1 MANTTH
7 PVSLNAAR
15 EERILS
21 YLPLVRLIARETHR
35 QCPRTVALEDLVS
48 AGTIGLIQ
56 AVDRYD
62 AARGTQLGTLADR
75 RIRGAILDHL
85 RGPDPLPRTL
95 RRFARKQQECQARL
109 RAELGREP
117 EEAETAEA
125 MRIPLA
131 VYRRRT
137 EEADREHLYSLDDP
151 NTERRNHPATPP
163 SDVADHSIL
172 RVQVLRLSRQLPQ
185 PQATVIEARLH
196 NRSHESI
203 AMELGVTQGRVSQIH
218 KLAIETLAAMV
229 SAQSVNPAPPG

>member
-7 PVSLNAAR
+7 PLCVNATR

-21 YLPLVRLIARETHR
+21 HLPLVRLIAREIHR
-35 QCPRTVALEDLVS
+35 QCPRTVALEDLLS

-56 AVDRYD
+56 AVDRFD
-62 AARGTQLGTLADR
+62 AARGTQLGTLADH
-75 RIRGAILDHL
+75 RIRGSIRDYL
-85 RGPDPLPRTL
+85 RSLDPLPRTI

-117 EEAETAEA
+117 EETEIADA

-131 VYRRRT
+131 IYRRRT
-137 EEADREHLYSLDDP
+137 EEADREHIYSLDDP
-151 NTERRNHPATPP
+151 NTERRNHPASRP
-163 SDVADHSIL
+163 SDAAEHAIL
-172 RVQVLRLSRQLPQ
+172 GIQVLRLSRQLPA

-203 AMELGVTQGRVSQIH
+203 AIELGVTQGRVSQLQ
-218 KLAIETLAAMV
+218 KLAIETLTAMV
-229 SAQSVNPAPPG
+229 ITQSRNPAPPG

>member
-7 PVSLNAAR
+7 PASADATR

-21 YLPLVRLIARETHR
+21 HLPLVRLIAREFHR
-35 QCPRTVALEDLVS
+35 QCPRTVSLEDLVS
-48 AGTIGLIQ
+48 VGTIGLIQ

-62 AARGTQLGTLADR
+62 ATRGTQLRTLADR

-85 RGPDPLPRTL
+85 RSLDPLPRAL

-109 RAELGREP
+109 RAELGREAD
-117 EEAETAEA
+117 EAEIAQA
-125 MRIPLA
+125 MRITLA
-131 VYRRRT
+131 VYRHRV
-137 EEADREHLYSLDDP
+137 EEADREHIYSLDDP
-151 NTERRNHPATPP
+151 NTERRNQPAART
-163 SDVADHSIL
+163 SDAAELSIL

-203 AMELGVTQGRVSQIH
+203 AIELGVTQGRVSQIQ
-218 KLAIETLAAMV
+218 KLAVESLAAMV
-229 SAQSVNPAPPG
+229 SAQPTNPAPPG

>member
-1 MANTTH
+1 MANTTN
-7 PVSLNAAR
+7 PTYVNAAR

-21 YLPLVRLIARETHR
+21 HLPLVRRIAREIHR

-56 AVDRYD
+56 AADRYD

-85 RGPDPLPRTL
+85 RGLDPLPRAL
-95 RRFARKQQECQARL
+95 RRFVRKLQECRARL

-117 EEAETAEA
+117 EEAEIAEA
-125 MRIPLA
+125 MRIPLDA
-131 VYRRRT
+131 YRRRT
-137 EEADREHLYSLDDP
+137 EEADREYIYSLDDP
-151 NTERRNHPATPP
+151 NTERRNQPAIPP
-163 SDVADHSIL
+163 SKAAEHSIL
-172 RVQVLRLSRQLPQ
+172 RVQILRLSRQLPA

-203 AMELGVTQGRVSQIH
+203 AIELGVTQGRVSQIQ
-218 KLAIETLAAMV
+218 KLAIDTLAAMV
-229 SAQSVNPAPPG
+229 SAPSATPAPPG

>member
-7 PVSLNAAR
+7 PASVNATR
-15 EERILS
+15 EERILHHLS
-21 YLPLVRLIARETHR
+21 LVRLIAREIHR

-85 RGPDPLPRTL
+85 RSLDPLPRAL
-95 RRFARKQQECQARL
+95 RRFARRQQECQARL

-117 EEAETAEA
+117 EEAEVAEA
-125 MRIPLA
+125 MRIPLS

-137 EEADREHLYSLDDP
+137 EEADRERIYSLDDP
-151 NTERRNHPATPP
+151 NTAHRNHQAIAPNCP
-163 SDVADHSIL
+163 ADHSIL
-172 RVQVLRLSRQLPQ
+172 RVQVLRLSRQLPA

-196 NRSHESI
+196 NRSHEFI
-203 AMELGVTQGRVSQIH
+203 AIELGVTQGRVSQIQ

-229 SAQSVNPAPPG
+229 SAQSANPAPPG

>member
-1 MANTTH
+1 MANTIH
-7 PVSLNAAR
+7 PPCVNARR

-21 YLPLVRLIARETHR
+21 HLPLVRLIAREIHR

-62 AARGTQLGTLADR
+62 AARGTQLRTLADR

-85 RGPDPLPRTL
+85 RSLDPLPRAL

-109 RAELGREP
+109 RSEFGREP
-117 EEAETAEA
+117 EEAQIAEA

-131 VYRRRT
+131 AYRRRM
-137 EEADREHLYSLDDP
+137 EEADREYTYSLD
-151 NTERRNHPATPP
+151 TERRNHPAVPP
-163 SDVADHSIL
+163 SDTAEHAIL
-172 RVQVLRLSRQLPQ
+172 RIQVLRLSRQLPP
-185 PQATVIEARLH
+185 PQATVVEARLH

-203 AMELGVTQGRVSQIH
+203 ATELGVTQGRVSQLQ
-218 KLAIETLAAMV
+218 KLAIEALAAMV
-229 SAQSVNPAPPG
+229 VSNTDLSADSRDC

>member
-7 PVSLNAAR
+7 PASVNAVR
-15 EERILS
+15 EDCILRH
-21 YLPLVRLIARETHR
+21 LPLVRLIAREIHR

-85 RGPDPLPRTL
+85 RSLDPLPRAL

-109 RAELGREP
+109 RTEFGREP
-117 EEAETAEA
+117 EEAEIAES

-131 VYRRRT
+131 VYRRRV
-137 EEADREHLYSLDDP
+137 EEADREYTYSLDDP
-151 NTERRNHPATPP
+151 STERRNHPATPP
-163 SDVADHSIL
+163 SRAVEHSIL
-172 RVQVLRLSRQLPQ
+172 RVQVLHLSRQLPQ
-185 PQATVIEARLH
+185 PQATVTKARLR

-203 AMELGVTQGRVSQIH
+203 ALELGVTQGRVSQIQ
-218 KLAIETLAAMV
+218 KLAVETLAAMV
-229 SAQSVNPAPPG
+229 GAASANPAPPG

>member
-7 PVSLNAAR
+7 PTCVNATR

-21 YLPLVRLIARETHR
+21 HLPLVRLIASEIHR
-35 QCPRTVALEDLVS
+35 QCPCTVALEDLIS

-62 AARGTQLGTLADR
+62 AARGTQLGTLADH

-85 RGPDPLPRTL
+85 RSLDPLPRAL
-95 RRFARKQQECQARL
+95 RRFARRQHECQARL
-109 RAELGREP
+109 RTELGREP
-117 EEAETAEA
+117 EEAEIAEA

-137 EEADREHLYSLDDP
+137 EEADRDHIYSLDDP

-163 SDVADHSIL
+163 NRAAEHSIL
-172 RVQVLRLSRQLPQ
+172 RVQVLRLSRKLPQ
-185 PQATVIEARLH
+185 RQATVIEARLH
-196 NRSHESI
+196 DRSHESI
-203 AMELGVTQGRVSQIH
+203 AIELGVTQGRVSQIQ
-218 KLAIETLAAMV
+218 KLATEALAAMV
-229 SAQSVNPAPPG
+229 SARPANPAPPG

>member
-7 PVSLNAAR
+7 SASINATR

-21 YLPLVRLIARETHR
+21 HLPFVRLIAREIHR

-48 AGTIGLIQ
+48 AGTLGLIQ

-85 RGPDPLPRTL
+85 RGLDPLPRAL
-95 RRFARKQQECQARL
+95 RRFARKQKECQARL

-117 EEAETAEA
+117 EENEIAEA

-131 VYRRRT
+131 VYRHRL
-137 EEADREHLYSLDDP
+137 EEADREFTYSLDDP
-151 NTERRNHPATPP
+151 NTERRNHAAAPP
-163 SDVADHSIL
+163 SRAAEHSIL
-172 RVQVLRLSRQLPQ
+172 RVQVLRLSRELPQ
-185 PQATVIEARLH
+185 PQATVIEARLR

-203 AMELGVTQGRVSQIH
+203 AMELGVTQGRVSQIQ
-218 KLAIETLAAMV
+218 KLAVETLAAMV
-229 SAQSVNPAPPG
+229 SAPSANPAPPG